1 MSTQP
6 ESVNLLI
13 FSDDVTV
20 RDAIITSVGRRAG
33 KGLPAVEWTQ
43 CATADGVRLALQE
56 KEFSVLVLDAESP
69 KLGGMGL
76 AKELNQEMDNCPP
89 VLLLVARQQDEW
101 LGQWSGAAA
110 IVSEPFDSIEMQE
123 TIAKLL
129 RQRLGM

>member
-1 MSTQP
+1 MTTQP

-20 RDAIITSVGRRAG
+20 REAIITAVGRRAG
-33 KGLPAVEWTQ
+33 KGLPTVEWTQ
-43 CATADGVRLALQE
+43 CATADGVRLALAE
-56 KEFSVLVLDAESP
+56 KEFAVLVLDAESP

-123 TIAKLL
+123 TIAALL
-129 RQRLGM
+129 RQRLGL